1 MSYET
6 VELQIEDGVAE
17 ITLNRPER
25 LNAWN
30 QQFGEDL
37 RKAIL
42 EDAADPSVRAV
53 MITGAGRGF
62 SSGAD
67 LKDMLEQAAS
77 GAPAPDVGTML
88 RERYH
93 PIITGIRELPKP
105 VVAAVNGPAVGI
117 GCSLALACDLIWAA
131 ESAVFGLAFV
141 NIGLVPDGG
150 STFLVPAAAGKA
162 RALEMALLGD
172 PVPAQQAL
180 DWGLVNRV
188 VPDGKLLEDAR
199 ELTRRLASGPTL
211 SYANSKRA
219 LNKSVLGIMKEQLEL
234 EADIQGEM
242 SQTKDFFEGVQAF
255 VEKRDARFQGA

>member
-1 MSYET
+1 MAYET
-6 VELQIEDGVAE
+6 IELRIDAAVAE

-30 QQFGEDL
+30 DRLGDEL
-37 RKAIL
+37 REAIL
-42 EDAADPSVRAV
+42 GDASDPAVRSVL
-53 MITGAGRGF
+53 ITGAGRGF

-67 LKDMLEQAAS
+67 VKEMLERGSSGQQA
-77 GAPAPDVGTML
+77 DVGTLL

-93 PIITGIRELPKP
+93 PIIKGIREIPKP

-150 STFLVPAAAGKA
+150 STFLVPVAAGKA

-172 PVPAQQAL
+172 PIPAAQAL
-180 DWGLVNRV
+180 EWGLINRV
-188 VPDGKLLEDAR
+188 VPDGELLDQGRA
-199 ELTRRLASGPTL
+199 LARRLASGPTR

-219 LNKSVLGIMKEQLEL
+219 LNNSLMRIMDEQLDL
-234 EADIQGEM
+234 EAEIQGEM
-242 SQTKDFFEGVQAF
+242 TGSADFLEGISAF
-255 VEKRDARFQGA
+255 VEKREPRFTGA

>member
-1 MSYET
+1 MAYET
-6 VELQIEDGVAE
+6 VDLSIDNGVAE

-30 QQFGEDL
+30 AQFGDEL
-37 RKAIL
+37 RQAL
-42 EDAADPSVRAV
+42 LTDAADPEVRSVL
-53 MITGAGRGF
+53 ITGAGRGF

-67 LKDMLEQAAS
+67 LKEMLEQGS
-77 GAPAPDVGTML
+77 DGGQIPDVGEML
-88 RERYH
+88 RTRYH
-93 PIITGIRELPKP
+93 PIIKGIRELPKP

-150 STFLVPAAAGKA
+150 STFLVPVAAGKA

-172 PVPAQQAL
+172 PLPAERAL
-180 DWGLVNRV
+180 EWGLINRV
-188 VPDGKLLEDAR
+188 VPDGELMEQAR
-199 ELTRRLASGPTL
+199 GLAQTLARGPTR

-219 LNKSVLGIMKEQLEL
+219 LNNSFLKIMDEQLDL
-234 EADIQGEM
+234 EADMQAEM
-242 SQTKDFFEGVQAF
+242 VKTSDFIEGVSAF
-255 VEKRDARFQGA
+255 VEKRDARFTGN